1 MEKIL
6 LLFIELNLTAT
17 ENTIQRIIGILKEF
31 IVSIIKVIPVDYN
44 TVLLVLTYSM
54 QPNSLSLQAFLAH
67 KNPQKI
73 FVKFS

>member
-17 ENTIQRIIGILKEF
+17 ENTIQRIFGILKEF
-31 IVSIIKVIPVDYN
+31 IVSITKVIPVDYN

-54 QPNSLSLQAFLAH
+54 QPNSLSLQAFFARR
-67 KNPQKI
+67 NPHKI